1 LGPFVHLIF
10 VIGVL
15 IVLSI
20 VLVFVTPVSVIPV
33 VLDILFAALISK

>member
-1 LGPFVHLIF
+1 
-10 VIGVL
+10 
-15 IVLSI
+15 VLSI